1 MSLTFAEA
9 EGIFLL
15 KLPMSPIPS
24 IFPVGEE
31 EAYIEAY
38 DSILSDRMLGPGIET
53 SITLSKL
60 MQRKLSKGVY

>member
-1 MSLTFAEA
+1 MSLTFVEA

-31 EAYIEAY
+31 QAYFEAY
-38 DSILSDRMLGPGIET
+38 DSILNDRMLGPGIET